1 MKYYEH
7 DSYIRRKY
15 IREQI
20 DRFFEISENDFTAYN
35 FKKFFDDVVI
45 DILNKREENKD
56 RSFARYVYF
65 MLDKFNIKNKGIESH
80 EVYFM
85 TKKQIEKNLKDFEYE
100 VSKSYARKWIYRWI
114 YYYAVFVKS
123 EKKGNK
129 KNDRK

>member
-1 MKYYEH
+1 MKYYKH

-15 IREQI
+15 TREQI
-20 DRFFEISENDFTAYN
+20 DRFFEISENDFTTYN
-35 FKKFFDDVVI
+35 FEKFFDDVVI

-56 RSFARYVYF
+56 RSFAGYVYF
-65 MLDKFNIKNKGIESH
+65 MLDKFNIKNKRIQSY

-100 VSKSYARKWIYRWI
+100 VSKSYVRKWIYRWI

-123 EKKGNK
+123 EKKEIK
-129 KNDRK
+129 K

>member
-1 MKYYEH
+1 MKYYKH

-15 IREQI
+15 TREQI
-20 DRFFEISENDFTAYN
+20 DRFFEISENDFTTYN
-35 FKKFFDDVVI
+35 FEKFFDDVVI

-56 RSFARYVYF
+56 RSFAAYVYF
-65 MLDKFNIKNKGIESH
+65 MLDKFNIKNKRIQSY

-100 VSKSYARKWIYRWI
+100 VSKSYVRKWIYRWI

-123 EKKGNK
+123 EK
-129 KNDRK
+129 RK